1 MMECTISERSR
12 INNTKLGNNFPWFL
26 ILEGILNLIECKCG
40 WSLGVRT
47 EGKILR
53 KFWDL
58 KKNLIYDS
66 HFVALFSSFPQA
78 QLEEIIAM
86 ETSKQIVLGLVAETG
101 AFQEGGVLVREPVVW
116 QFVVCKAYLHISC
129 YRVIVK

>member
-1 MMECTISERSR
+1 M
-12 INNTKLGNNFPWFL
+12 
-26 ILEGILNLIECKCG
+26 
-40 WSLGVRT
+40 
-47 EGKILR
+47 
-53 KFWDL
+53 
-58 KKNLIYDS
+58 
-66 HFVALFSSFPQA
+66 ALFSSFPQA

-101 AFQEGGVLVREPVVW
+101 AFQDGGVLVREPVVW